1 MITVKLEHDRF
12 DKKLRAIE
20 RNLDRAAKEGAEMVA
35 AQIRHLMESSP
46 ATGAV
51 YHRPW
56 GTHQA
61 SAPGEPPAIDYGDL
75 VNSIYTEKVAPG
87 LYVAGLADPKAAW
100 LEWGTPK
107 MAARPSVR
115 PAVAMVR
122 KEFTELIR
130 MAVQEGAYE

>member
-1 MITVKLEHDRF
+1 MITVKLEHDLF

-20 RNLDRAAKEGAEMVA
+20 RNLDRAAKEGAEKIADNV
-35 AQIRHLMESSP
+35 RHLMENSP

-61 SAPGEPPAIDYGDL
+61 SAKGEPPAVDYGDL

-100 LEWGTPK
+100 LEWGTPR

-122 KEFTELIR
+122 GDFSELVRI
-130 MAVQEGAYE
+130 AILGGANE